1 MGDGW
6 SCKVH
11 TDMLPNCC
19 HCSWAVIA
27 SYFADKTLVSQQ
39 IDSFNEFVNNTM
51 QELVDEGQ
59 SLILDQNMQHTGK
72 VGDVT
77 VSLRLVPSL
86 DHPWNADWNYDGTD
100 RNATSCILVKSICQS
115 RP

>member
-1 MGDGW
+1 M
-6 SCKVH
+6 
-11 TDMLPNCC
+11 
-19 HCSWAVIA
+19 
-27 SYFADKTLVSQQ
+27 SQQ

-77 VSLRLVPSL
+77 VSIGFTHAPDLELTSVRAHEQKRYELHFGQIYLSKPTMTE
-86 DHPWNADWNYDGTD
+86 ADGTVSPMFPNEARL
-100 RNATSCILVKSICQS
+100 RNLT
-115 RP
+115 